1 MNIILFLKN
10 DVTLAIQ
17 DDFNKSSVENED
29 IKIYIIN
36 LIEKAPQKCGAFLNF
51 ISKIAG
57 LVESVVVCV
66 CVAKRRCNAHDNT

>member
-1 MNIILFLKN
+1 MMAMLSFVLFNCKR
-10 DVTLAIQ
+10 VKQ
-17 DDFNKSSVENED
+17 
-29 IKIYIIN
+29 
-36 LIEKAPQKCGAFLNF
+36 IEALQKCGAFLNF

>member
-1 MNIILFLKN
+1 MMAMLSFALFDYRKVN
-10 DVTLAIQ
+10 SIE
-17 DDFNKSSVENED
+17 SVAEMR
-29 IKIYIIN
+29 
-36 LIEKAPQKCGAFLNF
+36 CFFLNF

>member
-1 MNIILFLKN
+1 MMAMLPFVLFNIK
-10 DVTLAIQ
+10 Q
-17 DDFNKSSVENED
+17 
-29 IKIYIIN
+29 
-36 LIEKAPQKCGAFLNF
+36 IEALQKCGVFLKI